1 MSKKVALSLVIFAVT
16 LACCCA
22 LIYYGRSKDKDLA
35 PINNVLFGCTIGESS
50 LDAVRRSLSEQG
62 IPSYDIDSIAE
73 ELRES
78 GGEALI
84 DRAKNERQIWA
95 EDVGFS
101 GLTSPLVAF
110 TFIDSTLCRVA
121 IILPDRAST
130 LKLYSRYISKYLGL
144 KNRNLTYPIRFT
156 DGKTQIDLDT
166 TRLIVTYEDEAIR
179 RAFEEK
185 ATSEL

>member
-1 MSKKVALSLVIFAVT
+1 MNKRVALSLAIFAIT
-16 LACCCA
+16 IACCCA
-22 LIYYGRSKDKDLA
+22 LIYYGRSKDKEPA

-50 LDAVRRSLSEQG
+50 LDVVRRSLSEQG
-62 IPSYDIDSIAE
+62 ISSYDVDSIAE
-73 ELRES
+73 ELREA
-78 GGEALI
+78 GGEVLNN
-84 DRAKNERQIWA
+84 RAKNERQIWA

-121 IILPDRAST
+121 IILPDIASAR
-130 LKLYSRYISKYLGL
+130 KLYARYTSKYLGL

-166 TRLIVTYEDEAIR
+166 TRLVVTYEDEAIR
-179 RAFEEK
+179 REFEEK

>member
-1 MSKKVALSLVIFAVT
+1 MSKKVALSLVIFAIT
-16 LACCCA
+16 LACCSA

-110 TFIDSTLCRVA
+110 TFLDSTLSRVA
-121 IILPDRAST
+121 IILPDIASARR
-130 LKLYSRYISKYLGL
+130 LYARYTSKYLGY
-144 KNRNLTYPIRFT
+144 KKRNLTYPIRFT

-166 TRLIVTYEDEAIR
+166 TRLVVLYEDEAIR
-179 RAFEEK
+179 REFEEK